1 MVELGNIEMSIGKM
15 RDDNP
20 ENNYIY
26 LTVTDTHGATVNFG
40 DEEIFY
46 FLKQVEDRIKPIF
59 DELRKPEVPI
69 KCFLYKMNGK
79 FNFEK
84 TVYVPMSVEAFKTP
98 AYVEEVMR
106 ESKLLRD
113 NYVSG
118 LTTNGVPFLL
128 TPTGLADYIKR

>member
-26 LTVTDTHGATVNFG
+26 LTVTDTHGATVN
-40 DEEIFY
+40 
-46 FLKQVEDRIKPIF
+46 
-59 DELRKPEVPI
+59 
-69 KCFLYKMNGK
+69 
-79 FNFEK
+79 
-84 TVYVPMSVEAFKTP
+84 
-98 AYVEEVMR
+98 
-106 ESKLLRD
+106 KLLRD